1 MKRISP
7 LALLLFTAN
16 AFSLTAGASES
27 PLRYS
32 ELPEKLRQGNSHWE
46 AVRMDLSSAES
57 RTGHLGRSF
66 LPRIQ
71 AEGGGEAFSVH
82 HQRRAMSQPFGSL
95 VASVNAL
102 NGGRDYLENLGRNAD
117 RDAAIAKEREIATR
131 ELLQTRQT
139 YLRLMNL
146 KAEIRLLEKAVQEND
161 TNEAAAR
168 SRIQAGLATQT
179 DLLEFKMYRSQ
190 LDQDLAQA
198 RVDARSEERD
208 LLALLGMSPESSLEI
223 ESDLPHM
230 HAAEKKEVPPHWS
243 LLALQAEE
251 AKADALHWAASA
263 WWAPSLDLYAGAG
276 VHTLREFE
284 TADLHQW
291 NERYVGARV
300 TLTLFDGWVGRS
312 EKNAEQKR
320 SQARRLELAQTRRE
334 LDAQVSRARWQ
345 IQVTHDLLES
355 AEAAV
360 QVGNE
365 YLEKTLGEYRRGVK
379 NSPDVLGACQ
389 KALELR
395 RRAVNLKRDHLM
407 AEADLRSLQGEGSQ
421 VL

>member
-1 MKRISP
+1 MNRISALTFLILSAASLP
-7 LALLLFTAN
+7 LIDA
-16 AFSLTAGASES
+16 ASAS
-27 PLRYS
+27 PLLYS

-46 AVRMDLSSAES
+46 AARMDVSSAES

-66 LPRIQ
+66 LPRLQ

-82 HQRRAMSQPFGSL
+82 HQRRAMSQPFGTL

-102 NGGRDYLENLGRNAD
+102 NGGRDYLENQSRNAD
-117 RDAAIAKEREIATR
+117 RDAAVAREREVATR
-131 ELLQTRQT
+131 ELLETRQT
-139 YLRLMNL
+139 YLSLMNL
-146 KAEIRLLEKAVQEND
+146 KAAIRLLEKAIQEND
-161 TNEAAAR
+161 INEVAAR

-208 LLALLGMSPESSLEI
+208 LLALLGLPPESSIEI
-223 ESDLPHM
+223 ESDLPHS

-251 AKADALHWAASA
+251 AKADALSWTASA

-284 TADLHQW
+284 TADMHQW

-300 TLTLFDGWVGRS
+300 TVTLFDGWVGRS
-312 EKNAEQKR
+312 EKNAEQRR

-334 LDAQVSRARWQ
+334 LDSQVSRARWQ

-360 QVGNE
+360 KIGDE

-421 VL
+421 AL

>member
-1 MKRISP
+1 MNRITALP
-7 LALLLFTAN
+7 LLLLSTSPIA
-16 AFSLTAGASES
+16 LTAAADEAV
-27 PLRYS
+27 LRYS
-32 ELPEKLRQGNSHWE
+32 ELPSILRQGNSHWE
-46 AVRMDLSSAES
+46 AARMDVSGAES

-66 LPRIQ
+66 LPRLQ

-102 NGGRDYLENLGRNAD
+102 NGGRDYLENQSRNAD

-131 ELLQTRQT
+131 ELLQARQT

-146 KAEIRLLEKAVQEND
+146 KAAIRLLEKAIQEND

-208 LLALLGMSPESSLEI
+208 LLALLGKTAESSIEI
-223 ESDLPHM
+223 ETDLPHS
-230 HAAEKKEVPPHWS
+230 HAAEKKEIPPHWS

-251 AKADALHWAASA
+251 AKADALRWAASA
-263 WWAPSLDLYAGAG
+263 WWAPALDLYAGAG
-276 VHTLREFE
+276 IHTLREFE

-291 NERYVGARV
+291 NERYIGARV
-300 TLTLFDGWVGRS
+300 TVTLFDGWVGRS
-312 EKNAEQKR
+312 EMRAEQIR
-320 SQARRLELAQTRRE
+320 SQARRLELSQTRRE

-355 AEAAV
+355 AVAAV
-360 QVGNE
+360 KVGDE

-395 RRAVNLKRDHLM
+395 RRAINLKRDHLM
-407 AEADLRSLQGEGSQ
+407 AEADLRSLQGEESPA
-421 VL
+421 L